1 MPVISIFSGVVI
13 RMYYFDTSQH
23 SVPHIHAQYA
33 EDSAVFSIEDGNVL
47 AGSLPPRQTR
57 LVQAWIELR
66 RESLAAD
73 WILAVNGATLSAIEP
88 LR

>member
-1 MPVISIFSGVVI
+1 MPVISIFSGIVI
-13 RMYYFDTSQH
+13 RMYYFDTGQH
-23 SVPHIHAQYA
+23 SAPHIHAHYA
-33 EDSAVFSIEDGNVL
+33 EDSAVFAIEDGNVL
-47 AGSLPPRQTR
+47 AGSLPPKQTR

-73 WILAVNGATLSAIEP
+73 WILAISGATLSAIDP